1 MFLRFT
7 IRGMF
12 ADACSFESPRV
23 KSARMDAFREKFTT
37 LIQIRIR
44 ITTTKPVSYLI
55 GILSRAN
62 SIKAGG
68 KICNLCLEEKLQIL
82 RCCNSNSNLNKRS
95 ELFTKCVHARRFYAG
110 RFKRTRVSKHTAN
123 SKT

>member
-12 ADACSFESPRV
+12 ADACSFESPGV

-44 ITTTKPVSYLI
+44 ITT
-55 GILSRAN
+55 
-62 SIKAGG
+62 AGG